1 MSTEDNKALVRRA
14 IEEVW
19 NQKNLAI
26 VDELGA
32 ADYVFHNPTMKTHG
46 LEQYK
51 QLVTMY
57 FSAFPDVHITIEDQI
72 AEGDKVVTRWT
83 ARGTHQGAFMGIPPT
98 GKQAVLTGIT
108 IDRFEKGKAVE
119 TWNNADDLGMLQK
132 LGVVPVPGQAG

>member
-1 MSTEDNKALVRRA
+1 MSAEENKALTRRGV
-14 IEEVW
+14 EEVW

-32 ADYVFHNPTMKTHG
+32 PDYVSHNPAMTTHG

-57 FSAFPDVHITIEDQI
+57 FSAFPDLHLTIEGQI

-83 ARGTHQGAFMGIPPT
+83 ARGTHQGSFMGIPPT
-98 GKQAVLTGIT
+98 GKQTVVTGIT
-108 IDRFEKGKAVE
+108 IDRYVNGKATE
-119 TWNNADDLGMLQK
+119 SWNNIDDLGLLQQ
-132 LGVVPVPGQAG
+132 LGVIPPMG